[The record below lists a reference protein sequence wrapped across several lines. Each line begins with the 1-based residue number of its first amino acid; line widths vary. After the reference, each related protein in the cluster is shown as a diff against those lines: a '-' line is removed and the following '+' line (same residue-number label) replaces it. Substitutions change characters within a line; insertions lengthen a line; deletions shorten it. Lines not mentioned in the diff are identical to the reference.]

1 MVTLSL
7 ALPHFL
13 KNSSISSMAFFFF
26 FHYTISNPSKV
37 GVHVIKANNANT
49 CTTSLVLKPIFNS
62 EARAVA
68 QRSLLVLHPV
78 LLSRGL
84 LNCED
89 SGCLRVVLS
98 VQTFA
103 SDLQLQGQDKY
114 LHMLKLWSESTY
126 LNI

>member
-7 ALPHFL
+7 ALLHFL

-26 FHYTISNPSKV
+26 FLYTISNPSKV
-37 GVHVIKANNANT
+37 GIHVIKANNANT
-49 CTTSLVLKPIFNS
+49 CTTPLVLKPIFNS

-68 QRSLLVLHPV
+68 QRSRLVLHPV

-84 LNCED
+84 LD
-89 SGCLRVVLS
+89 SGCFRVVLS